1 MNLKNEI
8 DETSFPTGIGLGTM
22 MMGWRINSADSEKI
36 ISLAYE
42 NEISLIDSSVSYSR
56 GYCHEIIG
64 NALHNLKLRNK
75 FFIATKVGGVSN
87 DSDTPENR
95 GYSKRNIIRQCEL
108 SLSQLKIECIDLLQ
122 LHNPTHD
129 FRFEEVLEALNL
141 LKIQGKIHYY
151 GICNYGELS
160 TEQLLIQI
168 RNNNLPEPLTSQ
180 FEYNLLNFR
189 EKDSLFDFLKSTN
202 LKTLTWGPL
211 ASGLLTDWYLDK
223 SYLRPNSRLELGRE
237 NTSKQIFLNN
247 TSTQYVLKK
256 ISKYCLKFNI
266 PTQIFALL
274 WILKTKPNN
283 SPLIGPSSID
293 QFIQL
298 VEGVN
303 NKNYHHIDFNEF
315 SLNGIS

>member
-1 MNLKNEI
+1 MKSKNEI
-8 DETSFPTGIGLGTM
+8 DIASFPTGIGLGTM
-22 MMGWRINSADSEKI
+22 MMGWRIDSTDSEKI
-36 ISLAYE
+36 ISMAYE
-42 NEISLIDSSVSYSR
+42 NGISLIDTSVSYSR

-64 NALHNLKLRNK
+64 NALRNLKLRNR

-87 DSDTPENR
+87 DSDTHENR

-122 LHNPTHD
+122 LHNPTND

-141 LKIQGKIHYY
+141 LKIHGKIHNY
-151 GICNYGELS
+151 GICNYNELS

-168 RNNNLPEPLTSQ
+168 RKNNLSEPLTSQ

-189 EKDSLFDFLKSTN
+189 EKDSMFEFLKSTN

-211 ASGLLTDWYLDK
+211 SSGLLTDWYLDK

-237 NTSKQIFLNN
+237 NSSKQIVLNN
-247 TSTQYVLKK
+247 ASTQYVLKK
-256 ISKYCLKFNI
+256 ISDYCLRFNI
-266 PTQIFALL
+266 PAQIFALL
-274 WILKTKPNN
+274 WILKTKPDN

-303 NKNYHHIDFNEF
+303 NRKYHNIDFNDS
-315 SLNGIS
+315 SLIGIS